1 MLTSIFTGSEISSKE
16 EPEDGCGPEKELS
29 AWVHRYHV
37 PTCECV
43 EGRLLGWWEGAS
55 HPRASFVFLYFQQRP
70 SDPNHAGLG
79 CGGWHFS
86 LCILSLLPRSLLCQ
100 TESHQTSPPAQACPQ
115 KVDGTWQPSIWS
127 SSMGIGQLGQSPCS
141 QFTWAVLA

>member
-1 MLTSIFTGSEISSKE
+1 MRFPPKKSLKMAVGQRRSSVPGCTGT
-16 EPEDGCGPEKELS
+16 
-29 AWVHRYHV
+29 
-37 PTCECV
+37 TCLPV
-43 EGRLLGWWEGAS
+43 SVWRGGFWGGGRE
-55 HPRASFVFLYFQQRP
+55 PRASFVFLYFQQRP

-141 QFTWAVLA
+141 QFTWAILT